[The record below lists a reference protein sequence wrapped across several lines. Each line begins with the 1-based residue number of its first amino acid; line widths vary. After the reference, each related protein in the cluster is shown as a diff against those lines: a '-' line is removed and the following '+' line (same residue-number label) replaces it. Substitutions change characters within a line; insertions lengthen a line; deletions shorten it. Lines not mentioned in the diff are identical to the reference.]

1 MTPIVSVVIPNYNYA
16 HYLDERINSILN
28 QTFSDFEIILL
39 DDASTDNSIEIID
52 KYKNNPLVSHCIV
65 NKENSGYVFHQWEKG
80 INLARGKYIWIAES
94 DDLATLDFLEKTVGA
109 LERHP
114 EANLCFCGSYLID
127 NTGGHNISQPDFD
140 KRMLPD
146 FDSACN
152 AYLLESRFFINHY
165 MVWTNTIYNASGALF
180 RKDALNQDCFR
191 SIESF
196 RYCGDWL
203 FWKNI
208 INSSKVII
216 LKDKL
221 NRFRL
226 HNRSATAKAFYGG
239 ETAIET
245 FKVLLDI
252 LPEVNLPRQLICF
265 GTVHRNCRRTFKKAV
280 VKSFNQYYFKHLGIF
295 KGICAIILE
304 RINKALLHIV
314 PFTISQN
321 KDIHIKPGT
330 PYEV

>member
-16 HYLDERINSILN
+16 RYLDERINSILN

-203 FWKNI
+203 FWFQMALQGEVIEVYRTLNYFRQHGA
-208 INSSKVII
+208 KVTVQSLQRGQGIAEDI
-216 LKDKL
+216 QVVRYMEEHLPDLAPYKK
-221 NRFRL
+221 RL
-226 HNRSATAKAFYGG
+226 RRG
-239 ETAIET
+239 
-245 FKVLLDI
+245 LLYRKI
-252 LPEVNLPRQLICF
+252 K
-265 GTVHRNCRRTFKKAV
+265 RTP
-280 VKSFNQYYFKHLGIF
+280 ID
-295 KGICAIILE
+295 E
-304 RINKALLHIV
+304 
-314 PFTISQN
+314 SQR
-321 KDIHIKPGT
+321 
-330 PYEV
+330 